1 MTEFKTLTLRDK
13 VWVDELV
20 MKENSPNA
28 DYNFANMYVWDTSYR
43 QLIARVGDRVLSQ
56 LYYDGSPAFIFP
68 VGSGPLRPAIEAI
81 REYARLNCLPIIIR
95 GLTEK
100 HMEMLQNEYPCCF
113 EYQEDVNYAD
123 YIYLAEKLA
132 TYSGKKLHAKRNHC
146 NRFEAEHNW
155 EFLPLTRELI
165 PECMIMLDEWN
176 EENADRLEKSIR
188 YERNAM
194 NRAFAAFEPLG
205 LEGGVLMSEGKV
217 LGFTIGQ
224 MTSPDTL
231 VVHFEKAYPDI
242 QGAYPMVCR
251 EFAKQSMQ
259 RHPGLVYINREDDMG
274 LESLRLSKMSYRP
287 EFKLRKFT
295 ARWTNECI

>member
-1 MTEFKTLTLRDK
+1 
-13 VWVDELV
+13 
-20 MKENSPNA
+20 
-28 DYNFANMYVWDTSYR
+28 
-43 QLIARVGDRVLSQ
+43 
-56 LYYDGSPAFIFP
+56 
-68 VGSGPLRPAIEAI
+68 
-81 REYARLNCLPIIIR
+81 
-95 GLTEK
+95 
-100 HMEMLQNEYPCCF
+100 
-113 EYQEDVNYAD
+113 
-123 YIYLAEKLA
+123 
-132 TYSGKKLHAKRNHC
+132 
-146 NRFEAEHNW
+146 
-155 EFLPLTRELI
+155 
-165 PECMIMLDEWN
+165 
-176 EENADRLEKSIR
+176 
-188 YERNAM
+188 M

-217 LGFTIGQ
+217 LGFTMGQ

-251 EFAKQSMQ
+251 EFARQSMQ